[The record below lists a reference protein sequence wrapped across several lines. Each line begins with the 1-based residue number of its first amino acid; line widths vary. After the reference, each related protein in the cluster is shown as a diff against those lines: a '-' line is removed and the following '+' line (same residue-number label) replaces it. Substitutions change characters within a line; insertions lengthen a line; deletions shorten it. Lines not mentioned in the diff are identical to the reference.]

1 MSDHETESRPDEK
14 SLITEENMKERKEPV
29 IDRIVKDVV
38 SPPVLR
44 LLREEILDDE
54 GNIKIDVL
62 KEHFLRE
69 GRISYECAVEIMDQ
83 GSKVLEKED
92 NIINLDYPVTV
103 VGDIHG
109 QFFDLMR
116 LFEIGGDPKSTRYLF
131 LGDYVDRGCFSTEV
145 IFYLWAL
152 KAVFPDSLYLLR
164 GNHESRQ
171 MTAFF
176 NFRDECLF
184 KYDMAI
190 YDKIMASMDFLPLC
204 SVINK
209 SFFCVH
215 GGLSPDVTSTSEI
228 LALDRFQETPREG
241 PFCDLLW
248 SDPFEDGEG
257 TGGESDSEEDG
268 STSWFGYNETRQC
281 SYIFGVEAVKHFLA
295 ENKLTSVIRAHEAQ
309 VDGYKMHMINE
320 TTGIPRVITIF
331 SAPNYCDVY
340 KNKAACLKFDNAVL
354 NIKQFVDSP
363 HPYYLPNFMDVFQW
377 SLPFVAEKV
386 TDMLFSILEFE
397 EDEGDESSQVT
408 VEPAKIPPAQAGALK
423 KKVRAVTK
431 VLKMY
436 RVLRENREQ
445 IVRLKQLMPN
455 GNKLPVGILAGGSEM
470 INQQISSF
478 EKAKQYDLQS
488 GGEKMPGTNP
498 GDARRRA
505 SIHKNNMKPRQYS
518 GKTDQNNNSKKQ
530 FTILEDTTATTTTTS
545 KTTTS

>member
-1 MSDHETESRPDEK
+1 MASTETGVR
-14 SLITEENMKERKEPV
+14 ERKEPF

-38 SPPVLR
+38 APPTFR
-44 LLREEILDDE
+44 LTKAELLDKN
-54 GNIKIDVL
+54 GKIQLSVL
-62 KEHFLRE
+62 KEHFLKE
-69 GRISYECAVEIMDQ
+69 GRLAPDCMTEILRQTTAVLKAEQNILD
-83 GSKVLEKED
+83 LE
-92 NIINLDYPVTV
+92 YPLTV

-109 QFFDLMR
+109 QFFDLIR
-116 LFEIGGDPKSTRYLF
+116 LFEIGGDPSDTRYLF

-145 IFYLWAL
+145 VFYLWAL
-152 KAVFPDSLYLLR
+152 KAIYPTSFYMLR

-176 NFRDECLF
+176 NFKDECIF
-184 KYDMAI
+184 KYDSGV
-190 YDKIMASMDFLPLC
+190 YDQVMNSFDHLPLC
-204 SVINK
+204 GIINK

-215 GGLSPDVTSTSEI
+215 GGLSPDVTAIDEI
-228 LALDRFQETPREG
+228 LSLDRFQETPREG

-248 SDPFEDGEG
+248 SDPFEDEEAS
-257 TGGESDSEEDG
+257 GGESDDEDDKQ
-268 STSWFGYNETRQC
+268 TSWFGYNEARQC

-386 TDMLFSILEFE
+386 TDMLASILEHE
-397 EDEGDESSQVT
+397 DEDEGDEPEEVADEMTGVSAQ
-408 VEPAKIPPAQAGALK
+408 INPAQAGALK

-436 RVLRENREQ
+436 RILRENREQ
-445 IVRLKQLMPN
+445 IVRLKQLLPSN
-455 GNKLPVGILAGGSEM
+455 QLPVGMLSGGSASITAAIDGFTDARRVDRE
-470 INQQISSF
+470 
-478 EKAKQYDLQS
+478 S
-488 GGEKMPGTNP
+488 GGEKMPGSP
-498 GDARRRA
+498 PAGSRRRA
-505 SIHKNNMKPRQYS
+505 SIHKNNMKPRRYS
-518 GKTDQNNNSKKQ
+518 NTSKKIV
-530 FTILEDTTATTTTTS
+530 TTSTTTEVTLITTPGISTATTTGSGSTS
-545 KTTTS
+545 STAGK